1 MTGLRERTKRAV
13 RAEVVEVARRLFAER
28 GFDETTVDDI
38 VQAAG
43 MSKRSFFRYFQVK
56 EDVVLGEI
64 DFMGERIAAEIAAR
78 PAGEDA
84 WTSLRT
90 VLRTWEQ
97 RIDDE
102 RQALERLR
110 LIESSPSLRARYHQK
125 RDETR
130 EQIARAVAARPGLD
144 PFTADL
150 LTAAAG
156 AALDCVARAWTRSG
170 GRADRL
176 ALVDQA
182 FALFAPTRAGR

>member
-13 RAEVVEVARRLFAER
+13 RAELVEVAQRLFAEQ

-38 VQAAG
+38 ARAAG
-43 MSKRSFFRYFQVK
+43 MSKRSFFRYFPVK

-64 DFMGERIAAEIAAR
+64 DFMGERIAAELAAR
-78 PAGEDA
+78 PAGEEPWA
-84 WTSLRT
+84 SLHA
-90 VLRTWEQ
+90 VLRDWEQ

-110 LIESSPSLRARYHQK
+110 LIESSPALRARYQQK
-125 RDETR
+125 REETR
-130 EQIARAVAARPGLD
+130 GHIAQALQARSGLD
-144 PFTADL
+144 AFTADL

-156 AALDCVARAWTRSG
+156 AALDSVARAWTRSD

-182 FALFAPTRAGR
+182 FALFTPARA